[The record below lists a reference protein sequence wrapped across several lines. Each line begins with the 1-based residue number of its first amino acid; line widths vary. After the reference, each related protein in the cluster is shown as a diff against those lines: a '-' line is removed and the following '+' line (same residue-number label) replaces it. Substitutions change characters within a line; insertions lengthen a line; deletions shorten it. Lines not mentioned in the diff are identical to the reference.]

1 MMTLQNVE
9 APSAQRFDG
18 SREHRLKP
26 LTSRTILPDS
36 VVIVAEPD
44 DSGIFNPLT
53 KAPRAPSAGG
63 AFCLSVMTDLYLRTP
78 KTQEHL

>member
-18 SREHRLKP
+18 SREHRPKP
-26 LTSRTILPDS
+26 QTSRTILPDS

-53 KAPRAPSAGG
+53 KAPP
-63 AFCLSVMTDLYLRTP
+63 RT
-78 KTQEHL
+78 KRRRGFLFISHD

>member
-1 MMTLQNVE
+1 MMTLQNAE

-18 SREHRLKP
+18 SREHRPKP
-26 LTSRTILPDS
+26 QTSRTILPDS

-53 KAPRAPSAGG
+53 KPPAHQA
-63 AFCLSVMTDLYLRTP
+63 
-78 KTQEHL
+78 QEGFLFISHD